1 MIQQHISKC
10 KSVEA
15 RTAFQRSN
23 MIQVQWYNPREAEK
37 F

>member
-1 MIQQHISKC
+1 MIQQHISRC
-10 KSVEA
+10 KNVEA

-23 MIQVQWYNPREAEK
+23 MIQVQWYNSREVE